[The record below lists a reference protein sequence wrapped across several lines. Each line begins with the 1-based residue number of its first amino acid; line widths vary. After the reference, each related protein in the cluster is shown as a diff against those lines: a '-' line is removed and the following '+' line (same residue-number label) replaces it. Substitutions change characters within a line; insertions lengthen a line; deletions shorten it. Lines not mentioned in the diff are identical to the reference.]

1 MLKKN
6 IFFFVLLSF
15 ICGCSTMLCRRDPK
29 SSSAF
34 SNSCSSFKS
43 CQGNDPIIVF
53 ADAIC
58 TEETIRIR
66 FKVPEAR
73 GRSCI
78 KRENG
83 CNYEH
88 CNHNRDENC
97 EGLNTQTCRMCEDC
111 ELETYHYK
119 TFAKRKENF
128 TVWVYGKGIEQKCD
142 ATCVRDCEQR
152 CPLTV
157 DSQALFAHYCDSTTA
172 RLTSTPAVT
181 SPDDMPSTS
190 FSTIVIVV
198 VFLSIVLL
206 IFLIAWFGHLRKR
219 KVFEKQRK
227 YKFYETVITPRISL
241 TLLLAAANDEPK
253 QQDIL
258 LKFAGF
264 LSECYSI
271 NVILDLYSREQIYAD
286 SSAWLEKSMLFCD
299 VILIIWSE
307 GAEKRWHSPDNFT
320 DQLEVFTP
328 VLKQLN
334 EDLIKKKDLSKYV
347 IAHLG
352 SLNGNDIPKKI
363 TKSPIPCFNLI
374 RDFHVLCRHLVEFS
388 NKSKNPAKKSKVKFK
403 KLDRGKILSGSV
415 IALENCFLEIG
426 RNKHCSV

>member
-1 MLKKN
+1 MLKKK
-6 IFFFVLLSF
+6 ILFFVLLSF
-15 ICGCSTMLCRRDPK
+15 ICGCSTLLCRRDLNT
-29 SSSAF
+29 
-34 SNSCSSFKS
+34 SNKFLSSCSSFKS

-58 TEETIRIR
+58 AEETIRIR
-66 FKVPEAR
+66 FKVPKAR

-78 KRENG
+78 KRENS
-83 CNYEH
+83 CAWEH

-119 TFAKRKENF
+119 TFAKRTENF

-152 CPLTV
+152 CSLTV
-157 DSQALFAHYCDSTTA
+157 DSKALFSHYCDSTTA

-181 SPDDMPSTS
+181 SPDDMQSTS

-198 VFLSIVLL
+198 VLLSIVLL
-206 IFLIAWFGHLRKR
+206 ILLIAWSYRLQKR
-219 KVFEKQRK
+219 KDFDKQRK

-241 TLLLAAANDEPK
+241 TLLLAAATDEPK
-253 QQDIL
+253 HQDIL

-271 NVILDLYSREQIYAD
+271 NVILDLYSREQIYVD
-286 SSAWLEKSMLFCD
+286 SSAWLEKSMLSSD

-307 GAEKRWHSPDNFT
+307 GAEKRWHNPDNFT

-334 EDLIKKKDLSKYV
+334 EDLIKKRDLSKYM
-347 IAHLG
+347 IAHFG

-374 RDFHVLCRHLVEFS
+374 RDFHLFCRHLVEFS
-388 NKSKNPAKKSKVKFK
+388 NKSKNHAKKSKVKFE
-403 KLDRGKILSGSV
+403 KINRSKMLSGSA

-426 RNKHCSV
+426 RNNQCSV

>member
-1 MLKKN
+1 
-6 IFFFVLLSF
+6 
-15 ICGCSTMLCRRDPK
+15 MLCRRDLN

-43 CQGNDPIIVF
+43 CRGNDPIIVF

-58 TEETIRIR
+58 AEETIRIR
-66 FKVPEAR
+66 FKVPKVR
-73 GRSCI
+73 GRPCI
-78 KRENG
+78 KRENS
-83 CNYEH
+83 CAWKYCDN
-88 CNHNRDENC
+88 NQDENC
-97 EGLNTQTCRMCEDC
+97 VGLNTQTCRMCKNC
-111 ELETYHYK
+111 KTETYHYK
-119 TFAKRKENF
+119 TFAKLRENF

-142 ATCVRDCEQR
+142 TTCVRNCEQR
-152 CPLTV
+152 CSLTV
-157 DSQALFAHYCDSTTA
+157 DSQALFAHYCGSITA

-181 SPDDMPSTS
+181 SFSATMQWTNN
-190 FSTIVIVV
+190 STIIIIIVFV
-198 VFLSIVLL
+198 LFFIVLTIL
-206 IFLIAWFGHLRKR
+206 LNAWIFCLRKR

-264 LSECYSI
+264 LSERYSF

-307 GAEKRWHSPDNFT
+307 GAEKRWHSPDIFT

-328 VLKQLN
+328 ILKQLN
-334 EDLIKKKDLSKYV
+334 EDLIKKKNLSKYV
-347 IAHLG
+347 ITHFG
-352 SLNGNDIPKKI
+352 SLNGNDVPKKI
-363 TKSPIPCFNLI
+363 TKSPIPCFNLMK
-374 RDFHVLCRHLVEFS
+374 DFHVFCRHLVKFS
-388 NKSKNPAKKSKVKFK
+388 NKSKNPKEKSKVKTAYQRNFP
-403 KLDRGKILSGSV
+403 SGSAT
-415 IALENCFLEIG
+415 ALENCFLDF
-426 RNKHCSV
+426 RRKNQPKLKNVQNNTVHCPFFTMVR